1 MRILHIEKMLFSPS
15 GVTSVVRALS
25 DAQRRGGNEV
35 WEFSCKP
42 PGSPGRE
49 PEYYDFATSR
59 NPAAI
64 FRLVHN
70 SEGADRLAAFLR
82 DHPVDVAHVHN
93 IYHHLTPSILPVLAR
108 SRVGIVMTAHDYR
121 LACPTKHFLRPD
133 GVCMRC
139 WPNRFHHAA
148 SGRCAGAGGAALA
161 IESLVQRFFRRYF
174 SWVDVLV
181 CPSRFMRSVLVGMG
195 APAGKVTV
203 AGNPVEPPSLPGG
216 VRQDPA
222 GVLSFGRLSPEKGP
236 DLMLDLAEA
245 AGELNVVVAGDGPVA
260 GDLRAEAERRGLTNV
275 TFLGQVAHHQL
286 GRHLASAGVVVLPS
300 RCLENSPQSMLEA
313 MAAGRCVV
321 VPDHPPL
328 REWVEDGRTGRTFRS
343 GDADSLK
350 QVVREALADLA
361 ECERMARAGQ
371 VLVRERH
378 DPRAAVA
385 RMQALY
391 EEAIRRCVL
400 RW

>member
-1 MRILHIEKMLFSPS
+1 MRILHIEKMLFSAS

-25 DAQRRGGNEV
+25 AVQRRGGNEV

-42 PGSPGRE
+42 SGSPGRL
-49 PEYYDFATSR
+49 PEYYDFAASR

-70 SEGADRLAAFLR
+70 SQAADRLAAFLR
-82 DHPVDVAHVHN
+82 EHPVDVAHVHN

-108 SRVGIVMTAHDYR
+108 NRVGIVMTAHDYR

-133 GVCMRC
+133 GLCMRC

-148 SGRCAGAGGAALA
+148 SPPCAGMGGAALA
-161 IESLVQRFFRRYF
+161 IESLIQRFFRRYF

-195 APAGKVTV
+195 APAGKVVV
-203 AGNPVEPPSLPGG
+203 AGNPVEQPSLPAG

-222 GVLSFGRLSPEKGP
+222 GVLFFGRLSPEKGP

-245 AGELNVVVAGDGPVA
+245 AGELNVVIAGDGPLA
-260 GDLRAEAERRGLTNV
+260 GDLRAEVKRRVLTNV
-275 TFLGQVAHHQL
+275 TFLGQVAHHRL
-286 GRHLASAGVVVLPS
+286 GRHLASAGAVVVPS

-313 MAAGRCVV
+313 MASGRCVV
-321 VPDHPPL
+321 VPDHPSL
-328 REWVEDGRTGRTFRS
+328 REWVEDGRTGRAFRS
-343 GDADSLK
+343 GDVESLK
-350 QVVREALADLA
+350 RVVRETLADTA
-361 ECERMARAGQ
+361 KREQMARAGRA
-371 VLVRERH
+371 LVRERH
-378 DPRAAVA
+378 DPKAAAA
-385 RMQALY
+385 RIETLY
-391 EEAIRRCVL
+391 EEAICRCVL